1 MTDESNFCVSKM
13 TSYGDNILLNVFTY
27 VDVAEFPLQCAD
39 LPSRTIYGFMAIV
52 LCLLLAT
59 ICVIK
64 KVDSL
69 IPFLRFCF

>member
-1 MTDESNFCVSKM
+1 M

-27 VDVAEFPLQCAD
+27 VDAVKFPLPCAE
-39 LPSRTIYGFMAIV
+39 LPYRTIYGFMAIV

-69 IPFLRFCF
+69 IWFLRFRY